1 LIHGSF
7 AGRRDFTPKFLRFG
21 VEPDVNL
28 SRSSRAGTVHTH
40 SSSLKDGRLVI
51 NPRNSHTPLPDDRR
65 KRCPICRQTVYSSAG
80 IHPQCAIKQ
89 ADPWRPAS
97 SSAPEQQPDSVEV
110 ETKAEAPVAAVVPT
124 PALSAKRRVKQA

>member
-1 LIHGSF
+1 
-7 AGRRDFTPKFLRFG
+7 
-21 VEPDVNL
+21 
-28 SRSSRAGTVHTH
+28 
-40 SSSLKDGRLVI
+40 VI

-97 SSAPEQQPDSVEV
+97 GTPAAPELEQQPDVVEI
-110 ETKAEAPVAAVVPT
+110 EAEAPAPAVVPV
-124 PALSAKRRVKQA
+124 PVLAAKRRVKQA

>member
-1 LIHGSF
+1 
-7 AGRRDFTPKFLRFG
+7 
-21 VEPDVNL
+21 
-28 SRSSRAGTVHTH
+28 
-40 SSSLKDGRLVI
+40 VI

-97 SSAPEQQPDSVEV
+97 GTPTPAPELEQQPDIVEAEIEV
-110 ETKAEAPVAAVVPT
+110 EAPAPAVVPV
-124 PALSAKRRVKQA
+124 PALTAKRRVKQA